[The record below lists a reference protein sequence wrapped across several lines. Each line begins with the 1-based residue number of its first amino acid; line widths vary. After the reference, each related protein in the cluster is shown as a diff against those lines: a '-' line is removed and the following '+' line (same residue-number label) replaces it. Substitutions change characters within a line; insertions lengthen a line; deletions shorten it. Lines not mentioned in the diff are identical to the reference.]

1 MKLRCVGLL
10 GVYFLVPRSPVVQ
23 ASCPSVDLVSLGVA
37 ERVIGVWRVAL
48 CTGGPL
54 ECVLSVGQ
62 MFLENVP

>member
-1 MKLRCVGLL
+1 MGVV
-10 GVYFLVPRSPVVQ
+10 GVYFLVPRLPVVQ
-23 ASCPSVDLVSLGVA
+23 ASCPSVGLVSLGVA
-37 ERVIGVWRVAL
+37 GGVIGVWRVAL